1 MSRLES
7 IRDQVKKPVVVV
19 PGNPID
25 QRQGMNIAAKRG
37 IPSFTMPEAAVK
49 AISALT
55 QRSEYLKSLA
65 TT

>member
-1 MSRLES
+1 
-7 IRDQVKKPVVVV
+7 
-19 PGNPID
+19 
-25 QRQGMNIAAKRG
+25 MNIAAKRG

-65 TT
+65 TA